1 MTTDEWILVLHLHLR
16 PFDII
21 PVQQQYQRS
30 DKGMLIFSKKKYK
43 KDSTDFEEKHQ
54 ESKINICFNS
64 WEAKIYL
71 NYEIPTRSITSKHLP
86 DGKIII
92 DLLNVTA

>member
-30 DKGMLIFSKKKYK
+30 DKGMLIFSKKNTK
-43 KDSTDFEEKHQ
+43 KIVLILRRNIKNLKSIFVSTH
-54 ESKINICFNS
+54 
-64 WEAKIYL
+64 
-71 NYEIPTRSITSKHLP
+71 
-86 DGKIII
+86 GKQKF
-92 DLLNVTA
+92 T